1 MVGDSGLTVRR
12 FRRIGLT
19 AAVPMLLTVVVLVLW
34 PATNIVIQYFNW
46 DRFASIFGD
55 ERIQRVLWTSVV
67 QATLSTALAVIVG
80 VPLAALFAKHHFPG
94 KRLASAVVT
103 VPFVLPSVVV
113 AIAALSLSGGERP
126 LLTIVVAHAFFNVAV
141 VVRIVRPTVTS
152 NTTLD
157 HAATTL
163 GAGALKRLIQ
173 VDVPLAR
180 HSIQNA
186 AVVTFIFCFTSYG
199 VVRIIGGL
207 STTTTEVEIYTRA
220 IQLGDMS
227 TAVALAIVQTI
238 FLAIVT
244 LVFRPS
250 ADALQV
256 KPTAAIAIRRLR
268 PLGVTGIW
276 AACGLFLVPIAV
288 IVLKSLRSNGKW
300 TTLGWEQIDP
310 GIVLRSLTFA
320 AIASALSLLLA
331 GLLTVATTHSGRSSR
346 LMSAIA
352 SAPIAVSAIV
362 LGIGIVATF
371 NSGWLDIRGS
381 MWLIPTMHAIV
392 ATPITFRILRASL
405 EVITSDHRAAAA
417 TLGASPL
424 RTIMTVDFGAFRT
437 SAFYA
442 GVVSGCV
449 SLGEFG
455 ATSVLARDSSRTIPI
470 EISRLL
476 GKPGDLNQL
485 HGYALATLLLLIIAM
500 AIFSTG
506 KSNA

>member
-1 MVGDSGLTVRR
+1 MVGISGLTVRR
-12 FRRIGLT
+12 FQRIGLI
-19 AAVPMLLTVVVLVLW
+19 AAVPVLLTVVVLILW
-34 PATNIVIQYFNW
+34 PATNIVIRYFRW
-46 DRFASIFGD
+46 DHFTSAFSD
-55 ERIQRVLWTSVV
+55 ERIQRVLWISVT
-67 QATLSTALAVIVG
+67 QATLSTALAVLIG
-80 VPLAALFAKHHFPG
+80 VPLASLFAKHQFPG
-94 KRLASAVVT
+94 KRLASALVT

-113 AIAALSLSGGERP
+113 AIAALSLSGGKRP

-141 VVRIVRPTVTS
+141 VVRIVRPSIAS
-152 NTTLD
+152 NTTFD
-157 HAATTL
+157 NAATTL
-163 GAGALKRLIQ
+163 GAGALKRLMEI
-173 VDVPLAR
+173 DVPLAR

-227 TAVALAIVQTI
+227 TAVALALVQTF

-244 LVFRPS
+244 LVFRP
-250 ADALQV
+250 AAEAFRF
-256 KPTAAIAIRRLR
+256 KPSTTAIRQLR
-268 PLGVTGIW
+268 PLSVVGVW
-276 AACGLFLVPIAV
+276 VACGLFLVPSAV
-288 IVLKSLRSNGKW
+288 IVLKSLRSRGNW
-300 TTLGWEQIDP
+300 TTAGWEQIDL

-320 AIASALSLLLA
+320 ATASTLSLLLA
-331 GLLTVATTHSGRSSR
+331 GLLMVATTHSGASSR
-346 LMSAIA
+346 LISAIA
-352 SAPIAVSAIV
+352 SIPIAVSAIV
-362 LGIGIVATF
+362 LGVGIVATF
-371 NSGWLDIRGS
+371 NSGWLDIRGA
-381 MWLIPTMHAIV
+381 MWLVPTMHAIV

-405 EVITSDHRAAAA
+405 DTITSDHRAAAA

-424 RTIMTVDFGAFRT
+424 RTIMTVDLGAVRR
-437 SAFYA
+437 SALYA

-485 HGYALATLLLLIIAM
+485 HGYALATLLLLIIST

-506 KSNA
+506 RSDA

>member
-1 MVGDSGLTVRR
+1 MVGVSGLSVRR
-12 FRRIGLT
+12 FQRIGLI
-19 AAVPMLLTVVVLVLW
+19 AAVPVLLTVVALILW
-34 PATNIVIQYFNW
+34 PATNIVIRYFRW
-46 DRFASIFGD
+46 DYFTSIFGD
-55 ERIQRVLWTSVV
+55 DRIQRVMWISVT
-67 QATLSTALAVIVG
+67 QATLSTTLAVLVG
-80 VPLAALFAKHHFPG
+80 VPLASLFAKHHFPG
-94 KRLASAVVT
+94 KRFASALVT

-141 VVRIVRPTVTS
+141 VVRIVRPSIAS
-152 NTTLD
+152 NTSFD
-157 HAATTL
+157 NAATTL

-227 TAVALAIVQTI
+227 TAVALALVQTL

-244 LVFRPS
+244 LVFRP
-250 ADALQV
+250 AAEAFRF
-256 KPTAAIAIRRLR
+256 KPSTSIELRRLR
-268 PLGVTGIW
+268 PPSVIGTW
-276 AACGLFLVPIAV
+276 ATCGLFFVPIAV
-288 IVLKSLRSNGKW
+288 IVLKSLRSRGKW
-300 TTLGWEQIDP
+300 TTVGWEQIDL

-320 AIASALSLLLA
+320 VIASALSLLLA
-331 GLLTVATTHSGRSSR
+331 GLLMVATTYSGASSR
-346 LMSAIA
+346 LIGAIA
-352 SAPIAVSAIV
+352 SIPIAVSAIV

-371 NSGWLDIRGS
+371 NSGWMDIRGA
-381 MWLIPTMHAIV
+381 MWLVPVMHAIV

-405 EVITSDHRAAAA
+405 DVITSDHRAAAA

-424 RTIMTVDFGAFRT
+424 RTVLTVDLDAVRK
-437 SAFYA
+437 SALYA

-485 HGYALATLLLLIIAM
+485 HGYALATLLLLMIST

-506 KSNA
+506 KSDA